1 MQINLIHTPSNSVT
15 LKIHVHFEV
24 PISIF
29 TRKAKN
35 IGKEKMELRKENPNY
50 HLYPESILE
59 LASIEQLLSV
69 SLFSSDCLL
78 INCKDKEY
86 TSNSFINNKNFK
98 GQLSWNKD
106 DIYFTLMFW
115 NVRINNAIFA

>member
-1 MQINLIHTPSNSVT
+1 
-15 LKIHVHFEV
+15 
-24 PISIF
+24 
-29 TRKAKN
+29 
-35 IGKEKMELRKENPNY
+35 MELRKENPNY

-69 SLFSSDCLL
+69 SLFSPDWLS
-78 INCKDKEY
+78 INYKDKEF